1 MNTIILVIYS
11 IQNQYIFFIYT
22 LPMYALLA
30 SHMQRM
36 DTSAVEL
43 VDL

>member
-1 MNTIILVIYS
+1 
-11 IQNQYIFFIYT
+11 
-22 LPMYALLA
+22 MYDLLA

-43 VDL
+43 VDLWDEKVRYITKDIDFSFKFFTV